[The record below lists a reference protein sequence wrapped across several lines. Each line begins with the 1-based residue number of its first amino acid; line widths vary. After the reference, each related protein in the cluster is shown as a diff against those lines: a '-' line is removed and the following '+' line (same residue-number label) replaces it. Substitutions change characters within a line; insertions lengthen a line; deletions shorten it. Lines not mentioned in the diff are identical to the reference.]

1 MIDCGEFGKAFI
13 EIYPTNPELKV
24 EHNCIH
30 ATFLDLVVSLDK
42 DKFIFK
48 MFDKR
53 DTFNF
58 QIVRNVIF
66 YRSTMSDFARI
77 AKSILYLKDFLPA
90 AKNLLDWMISQAGS
104 NQLPLKQNKK
114 VFNRHPESF

>member
-1 MIDCGEFGKAFI
+1 MLNKPKVKFFFTKTSFKKLCKSINPNILFY

-58 QIVRNVIF
+58 QIVRNAI
-66 YRSTMSDFARI
+66 
-77 AKSILYLKDFLPA
+77 
-90 AKNLLDWMISQAGS
+90 N
-104 NQLPLKQNKK
+104 
-114 VFNRHPESF
+114 